1 MNDEVIAMKFENI
14 ENNINEI
21 KSDTKEIKQLIS
33 QLEQKFVTRTEFQY
47 LESQVK
53 KNTDNQNKVV
63 WILITAIIWAICS
76 FIFIK

>member
-47 LESQVK
+47 LENQVK

-63 WILITAIIWAICS
+63 WILITAIIWAVLS